1 MTEETKRIETE
12 EEIKSYLQNLKY
24 ALSNN
29 AEIIFQIS
37 RESDRLR
44 NYEYS
49 NKYTIGELFPNDDPV
64 VILKE
69 ELEKLDVK
77 DYIETVKDIRFP
89 KREEMRVFAKGYE
102 GFKDVYIKI
111 RVELVNKYSF
121 GSHTIFVMSFHF
133 AKYKLKKED
142 FPYWK

>member
-29 AEIIFQIS
+29 AEIYFQKD
-37 RESDRLR
+37 RESDQLR

-49 NKYTIGELFPNDDPV
+49 NKYTVGELFPNDDPA

-89 KREEMRVFAKGYE
+89 KREEMRVFAKSYE
-102 GFKDVYIKI
+102 GFKDVYI
-111 RVELVNKYSF
+111 
-121 GSHTIFVMSFHF
+121 
-133 AKYKLKKED
+133 
-142 FPYWK
+142 